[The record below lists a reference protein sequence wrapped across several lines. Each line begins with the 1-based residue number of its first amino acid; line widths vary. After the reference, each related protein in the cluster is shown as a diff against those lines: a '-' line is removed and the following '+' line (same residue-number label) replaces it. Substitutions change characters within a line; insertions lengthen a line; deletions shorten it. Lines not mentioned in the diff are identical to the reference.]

1 MRRFGPAA
9 PGELWFSRW
18 KALAAAQREQWS
30 GKEDRAGERAGG
42 RRVPT
47 AGLNP
52 PRTSSPRTVHWLG
65 LLRSAQTLRPCALPL
80 LTLPLLPV
88 ERFIRNNSSTSF
100 FPRVEVL
107 QEGKKLPETKG
118 RRAQPSSPFLPGI
131 LSASASVSVVFGLWW
146 CTVKAAAAICSV
158 MKQGAA
164 MAPKGLV
171 YSTNLPSTHFL
182 LRILTPNL
190 IVKSRIDWKMQM
202 AI

>member
-9 PGELWFSRW
+9 PGELWFSWR
-18 KALAAAQREQWS
+18 KALVAAQRELRS

-80 LTLPLLPV
+80 LTLSLLPV

-131 LSASASVSVVFGLWW
+131 LSASASVCCVWIVVVHSKSSSSNMQRNEAGSSDGPQR
-146 CTVKAAAAICSV
+146 TR
-158 MKQGAA
+158 
-164 MAPKGLV
+164 
-171 YSTNLPSTHFL
+171 L
-182 LRILTPNL
+182 LH
-190 IVKSRIDWKMQM
+190 KSPFHSLFAKNFNTKLNCKV
-202 AI
+202 AY